1 MISLQKNFVTLTNL
15 VKLDLS
21 KNQLKEL
28 PENFGELV
36 KLKHLDL
43 YKNQLQHLP
52 LSFSKLKALKW
63 LDLKDNPLMPKIA
76 QIAGLCLDSK
86 QCQSCAKDIVLFYTK
101 LEGQIQQE
109 KDMREMHRQ
118 KSLMEKEAIAQKQK
132 QQDKKNKK
140 KQKQQITDQGG
151 DKGKRDIN
159 GVSKKTEITSKH
171 DGKPVHAKNVFL
183 KLFLYA
189 FILLLF
195 SSLILFVTTSLDLPY
210 TRNVES
216 FVIHVWQSGVNN
228 LPPEF
233 QKFAIQT
240 ENYVNHIH
248 NVTGQEVAKLIKNFF
263 KN

>member
-1 MISLQKNFVTLTNL
+1 MQKNFVTLTNL

-28 PENFGELV
+28 PENFGELI

-101 LEGQIQQE
+101 LEEQIQQE
-109 KDMREMHRQ
+109 RDMREMHRQ
-118 KSLMEKEAIAQKQK
+118 KSLMEKEAIVQKQK
-132 QQDKKNKK
+132 QQEKKNKK
-140 KQKQQITDQGG
+140 KQKQQASDQGG
-151 DKGKRDIN
+151 DKGKRDLN
-159 GVSKKTEITSKH
+159 GVPKKTEIKSKS
-171 DGKPVHAKNVFL
+171 DGKSVKTKNVL
-183 KLFLYA
+183 LRLFLYS
-189 FILLLF
+189 FVLLLF
-195 SSLILFVTTSLDLPY
+195 SSLILFVSTSLDLPY

-216 FVIHVWQSGVNN
+216 FVTHLWKTGVNN

-233 QKFAIQT
+233 QKIANQT
-240 ENYVNHIH
+240 EYYVNHIH
-248 NVTGQEVAKLIKNFF
+248 NVTGHEIEKLVDKFF